1 MFVFPITL
9 GCFQS
14 RSAVP
19 NSLNCQTRLPS
30 IIALLPFPSLP
41 FLAVIVQWAM
51 PTMTFSIVALLDCF
65 HHSPQP
71 SRSSNKMWGFCLFV
85 RLVMEK
91 FSHLW
96 KLKVML
102 TIAKM
107 STKLS
112 WKRYNARN
120 VAVNWSELVCSP
132 PRRQPLSIR
141 PRQGSETNT
150 QIQIQRHK

>member
-41 FLAVIVQWAM
+41 FLGVSAQWAM
-51 PTMTFSIVALLDCF
+51 PTLTFSIITHDHYDLVTKCSAFWFIWQWKGIHIYESDADNC
-65 HHSPQP
+65 
-71 SRSSNKMWGFCLFV
+71 KML
-85 RLVMEK
+85 
-91 FSHLW
+91 
-96 KLKVML
+96 
-102 TIAKM
+102 
-107 STKLS
+107 TKLS

-141 PRQGSETNT
+141 PLQGSETNT